1 MSKSKNKKRRSP
13 ADLEAQ
19 RAALAE
25 RDAKRRAEK
34 KQRRRRR
41 IRKVCVFIGAA
52 AVLCA
57 GGFGG
62 YLFFKRSS
70 FMLHRRTAV
79 ESLHYKV
86 SQAELGA
93 FFQQCVESYD
103 AWAATSE
110 DIVTYDPAVSLKKQN
125 YTDGDTWYNMLMST
139 TLSNVQ
145 SILQMCEAAYDAGFT
160 LPESEETAAKEEA
173 EVIDL
178 SRCPKGTTR
187 EDAENACRQRH
198 IAISYQKAATEAIS
212 ITDEEIEA
220 GFEANR
226 ANYVEWEMLCSVL
239 SYKGAETDAED
250 PTLRNAAKANADA
263 LQNLHTEAEFRAL
276 AETFLTEDQ
285 TPDSLH
291 RSGTGFS
298 YPDQVRDWVL
308 GDEPPA
314 VGDCLTVD
322 LPDSQ
327 QYQVWQLLTLPARDE
342 SETVDLRV
350 CVLTA
355 DSYGDLSSAKAEA
368 ERLMEQCTE
377 NGGTWENFGDIA
389 AAYSEDAQTY
399 PDGGELKGF
408 SARRSAYGSKLNE
421 WAFDASRKPG
431 DMTVCVEDDFV
442 VLGFFEA
449 DNPRCAWEYY
459 VYSALYTSKTNDI
472 QLTAS
477 AHSVTVNNKATDL
490 PL

>member
-13 ADLEAQ
+13 VDAEAQ

-34 KQRRRRR
+34 KQRRKRR
-41 IRKVCVFIGAA
+41 IKRVCIGIGAA
-52 AVLCA
+52 ALICA
-57 GGFGG
+57 GGFGV
-62 YLFFKRSS
+62 YTFFKRSS

-103 AWAATSE
+103 AWAATSDSIE
-110 DIVTYDPAVSLKKQN
+110 TYDPNVSLKKQN
-125 YTDGDTWYNMLMST
+125 YSDGDTWYNMLMST
-139 TLSNVQ
+139 TLNNVQ

-160 LPESEETAAKEEA
+160 LPESEEAAAMEEA
-173 EVIDL
+173 AVIDL
-178 SRCPKGTTR
+178 SRCPNGTTL
-187 EDAENACRQRH
+187 EDAENACRLRH
-198 IAISYQKAATEAIS
+198 IAISYQQAATDAIS
-212 ITDEEIEA
+212 ITDDEIA
-220 GFEANR
+220 AAFEANR

-250 PTLRNAAKANADA
+250 PTLRNEAKANAEA
-263 LQNLHTEAEFRAL
+263 LQNLHTEEEFRAL

-285 TPDSLH
+285 TPDSLLS
-291 RSGTGFS
+291 SGTGYS
-298 YPDQVRDWVL
+298 YPDQVRNWVL
-308 GDEPPA
+308 GDEPPK
-314 VGDCLTVD
+314 VGDCLMLE

-327 QYQVWQLLTLPARDE
+327 QYQVWQLRTLPARDE
-342 SETVDLRV
+342 SDTVDLRV

-355 DSYGDLSSAKAEA
+355 ESYVDLDSAKAEA
-368 ERLMEQCTE
+368 ERLMEQCTAD
-377 NGGTWENFGDIA
+377 GGTWENFGDIA

-399 PDGGELKGF
+399 PDGGALKGF
-408 SARRSAYGSKLNE
+408 SARRSAYGDKLTA

-442 VLGFFEA
+442 VLGFFEE
-449 DNPRCAWEYY
+449 DNPRKAWEYY
-459 VYSALYTSKTNDI
+459 VYKALYSSKTNEI
-472 QLTAS
+472 QTTAA
-477 AHSVTVNNKATDL
+477 AHSVAVNDKATDL